1 MLPARSR
8 MLADA
13 LQQRRGGLW
22 QQLLKCFQVPR
33 SCCGL
38 YLCLCTAGRGCCLAS
53 GTALLLSQDMGN
65 FSLSRRSKLTWKT
78 DTG

>member
-1 MLPARSR
+1 MLLACSR
-8 MLADA
+8 MLANA

-22 QQLLKCFQVPR
+22 QQLLKCLQVLR

-53 GTALLLSQDMGN
+53 GTASLLSQDMGN
-65 FSLSRRSKLTWKT
+65 FSSSRRSKLAWKP